1 MPPIPPPAE
10 IQPPTTRRRRAL
22 RIALPAVLA
31 LILVAA
37 LTQLPHRLDSAI
49 KPPDT
54 TPAPGSTVVVDR
66 HGALI
71 RAFTDDGGRWR
82 LPVAL
87 SDVDPT
93 FIAHLIAYE
102 DKRFYDHNGIDPRAA
117 LRAIYQAAR
126 HGRIVSGASTLTMQ
140 AVRLA
145 TGNRERSA
153 PRKLAEAFAAW
164 QWERR
169 LTKADILERY
179 LATAPYGG
187 NIEGVRA
194 ASLAWF
200 GREPARLTLAQAA
213 LLIALPQ
220 SPEARRPDRH
230 PAEALRA
237 RNRVIDRLEA
247 AGRVSARDAR
257 EARDAPVPKV
267 RREVPRLAPHLA
279 ARLASNSEPG
289 TRIETTLDATW
300 QAALEPLAR
309 HRAALTGPRASAAIV
324 VADHATGALRAAV
337 GSAGL
342 LDSARAGFV
351 DMTTALRSPGSAL
364 KPFIYGVAFDD
375 GLVAPGTLIDDEPT
389 YFSGYEPENFSGEYR
404 GTVTVAEALRDSL
417 NIPAVTLL
425 SRLGP
430 QRLAARLTAAGA
442 TVALPG
448 EGAPGLALG
457 LGGLGISLMDLAM
470 LSTALASDGWPRPL
484 HATGD
489 GALSPASLL
498 SRRAA
503 RNVAGILATV
513 APPRNGRMGELAYKT
528 GTSYGHRD
536 AWAVGFDG
544 THVIAVWVGRPDG
557 TPIAGLTGWG
567 DAASP

>member
-1 MPPIPPPAE
+1 
-10 IQPPTTRRRRAL
+10 
-22 RIALPAVLA
+22 
-31 LILVAA
+31 
-37 LTQLPHRLDSAI
+37 
-49 KPPDT
+49 
-54 TPAPGSTVVVDR
+54 
-66 HGALI
+66 
-71 RAFTDDGGRWR
+71 
-82 LPVAL
+82 
-87 SDVDPT
+87 
-93 FIAHLIAYE
+93 
-102 DKRFYDHNGIDPRAA
+102 
-117 LRAIYQAAR
+117 
-126 HGRIVSGASTLTMQ
+126 
-140 AVRLA
+140 
-145 TGNRERSA
+145 
-153 PRKLAEAFAAW
+153 
-164 QWERR
+164 
-169 LTKADILERY
+169 ILERY

-220 SPEARRPDRH
+220 SPEARRPDRN
-230 PAEALRA
+230 PAAALRA

-247 AGRVSARDAR
+247 AGKVSARDAR
-257 EARDAPVPKV
+257 EARADPVPKV
-267 RREVPRLAPHLA
+267 RQEVPRLAPHLSD
-279 ARLASNSEPG
+279 RLASDSEPG
-289 TRIETTLDATW
+289 ARIKTTLDATW

-309 HRAALTGPRASAAIV
+309 HRAALTSPRASAAIV
-324 VADHATGALRAAV
+324 VAEHATGALRAAV

-375 GLVAPGTLIDDEPT
+375 GLVAPGTLIDDEPS
-389 YFSGYEPENFSGEYR
+389 YFAGYEPENFSGKYR

-417 NIPAVTLL
+417 NVPAVALL
-425 SRLGP
+425 ARLGP
-430 QRLAARLTAAGA
+430 QRFAARLTAAGA

-484 HATGD
+484 HATGN
-489 GALSPASLL
+489 GTLSPASLL

-503 RNVAGILATV
+503 RNIAGILATV

-567 DAASP
+567 DAAPLLFDAFARIGTTPLPALPEIARPSELPPPLQRFTPPGTAASGDTPALAIAFPPEGARVVLPGAVDGQKSLIARTIGARPLLWLLNGRPVDAPARRTAAIPVTQGPHTLTVIAADGASSRVSFKVE